1 MQTCTV
7 AVLIRLL
14 TGSTRVTYRGLDS
27 FRFFAFLAVFLYHVR
42 LFPAGYLGVQAFFV
56 LSGFLLTPILINM
69 RYQLPAR
76 KYFLHFYGRRSLR
89 IFPLYYA
96 YLLAISAVAALAL
109 AQAGDH
115 HPPAPRLEALQRF
128 NDQAAYGFTY
138 TYNFFHASREF
149 THTPLLTHFWSLAVE
164 EQFYLVWPFLLFL
177 VPNARLKGVLLV
189 LIAAGPVVRLAEA
202 ALVTGE
208 MHGLF
213 LKRLDLV
220 LYVLPFSHI
229 DAFATG
235 GFLAVYG
242 RAPSRGLLAGY
253 ATVLVSTGMVAER
266 LATGSNSMALGY
278 GPFMADSWKYL
289 WGYTCFN
296 LLFGWILLM
305 LRGRALAPALAEHPA
320 LVYLGRISYGLYV
333 FHFGVIW
340 LMSGMEISGEGL
352 SGFYLW
358 PTMWRAIYATGML
371 SVTIL
376 ISMASYRWLE
386 APCLRL
392 KDRFFPVETRTVPEL
407 RRADP
412 MRLRGSS

>member
-1 MQTCTV
+1 
-7 AVLIRLL
+7 
-14 TGSTRVTYRGLDS
+14 VTYRGLDS
-27 FRFFAFLAVFLYHVR
+27 FRFVAFLAVFLYHVR

-69 RYQLPAR
+69 RQQLPAR
-76 KYFLHFYGRRSLR
+76 SYFLHFYGRRGLR

-96 YLLAISAVAALAL
+96 YLAAISAVAAVAL
-109 AQAGDH
+109 ARAGDH
-115 HPPAPRLEALQRF
+115 QPPAPQLEALRHF
-128 NDQAAYGFTY
+128 NEQVIYGLTY
-138 TYNFFHASREF
+138 TYNFFHASRDF

-177 VPNARLKGVLLV
+177 VPNARLKGVLLA
-189 LIAAGPVVRLAEA
+189 LIVAGPVVRLAEA
-202 ALVTGE
+202 AVVAGS
-208 MHGLF
+208 MHELF
-213 LKRLDLV
+213 FRRLDLV

-235 GFLAVYG
+235 GFLALYG
-242 RAPSRGLLAGY
+242 RTPSRGLVAGY
-253 ATVLVSTGMVAER
+253 ATVLVIAGMAAER

-278 GPFMADSWKYL
+278 GPFMADSWKYV

-296 LLFGWILLM
+296 LLFAWILLM
-305 LRGRALAPALAEHPA
+305 LKDRALVPALTEHPA

-358 PTMWRAIYATGML
+358 PTMWRAIYAVGML
-371 SVTIL
+371 AVTIL
-376 ISMASYRWLE
+376 ISAASYRWLE

-392 KDRFFPVETRTVPEL
+392 KDRFFPVETRSPASLPKMSSRARPEVP
-407 RRADP
+407 
-412 MRLRGSS
+412 RG

>member
-1 MQTCTV
+1 V
-7 AVLIRLL
+7 A
-14 TGSTRVTYRGLDS
+14 YRGLDS

-42 LFPAGYLGVQAFFV
+42 LFPPGYLGVQAFFV
-56 LSGFLLTPILINM
+56 LSGFLLTPILLNM
-69 RYQLPAR
+69 RHQLPAG

-96 YLLAISAVAALAL
+96 YLAAIGAVAALAL
-109 AQAGDH
+109 SSAGDH
-115 HPPAPRLEALQRF
+115 QPPAPRLEALRRF
-128 NDQAAYGFTY
+128 NEQVVYGLTY
-138 TYNFFHASREF
+138 TYNFFHASRDF

-177 VPNARLKGVLLV
+177 IPNARLKAVLLV
-189 LIAAGPVVRLAEA
+189 LIAAGPVLRLAEA
-202 ALVTGE
+202 AVVTGE
-208 MHGLF
+208 MHELF
-213 LKRLDLV
+213 HKRLDLV

-235 GFLAVYG
+235 GFLALYG
-242 RAPSRGLLAGY
+242 RTPSRGLVAGY
-253 ATVLVSTGMVAER
+253 VTVLVIAGMVAER

-278 GPFMADSWKYL
+278 GPFMADSWKYV

-305 LRGRALAPALAEHPA
+305 LKERTLVPALTEHPA
-320 LVYLGRISYGLYV
+320 LVYLGKISYGLYV

-340 LMSGMEISGEGL
+340 LMSGMEITGDDL
-352 SGFYLW
+352 SGFYEW
-358 PTMWRAIYATGML
+358 PTIWRAIYAAGML

-376 ISMASYRWLE
+376 ISMASYTWLE

-392 KDRFFPVETRTVPEL
+392 KDRFFPVETR
-407 RRADP
+407 RNSSSDRASVT
-412 MRLRGSS
+412 G